1 MRKLNLSLFFFAVS
15 MLSVFGQDITGTWY
29 GTLKGV
35 RLHLVFHI
43 EQTEDGLS
51 AKMDSPDQH
60 AFGIPVNTVNLEENQ
75 LKMAIPLAG
84 ILYEGQVIS
93 DSAIEG
99 TFSQNSMKFP
109 LNLSREVVE
118 EEEKRLQEPH
128 KPYPYHSEDVYFK
141 NEEAGITLA
150 GTFTYPKIGGKF
162 PAVVL
167 ISGSGAQNRDEEAM
181 GHKPF
186 LVLSDYLTRN
196 NIAVLRFDDRGTAL
210 STGDFAAATTMD
222 FAADAAAAV
231 NYLRTRVE
239 IDKTKIGLIGHSEG
253 GVIAPIVASNDSD
266 IAFIVLMAGTGLKGG
281 DVLLSQ
287 QELIGR
293 ASGIDENTL
302 ERTIKMHREIFEII
316 YKNDD
321 AEQTE
326 ELLRTFLKQNM
337 TDEDFSTSSEITDR
351 ELIVEKNLRQLTA
364 PWMLQFI
371 KFDPKTVLEKVKCP
385 VLAINGEKDLQV
397 PPKENLPAI
406 EAALKKGGNHSVTIA
421 ELPNLNH
428 LFQTAETGTP
438 SEYITI
444 EETISPEV
452 LTLIADWINK
462 SFGEKN
468 TVEK

>member
-1 MRKLNLSLFFFAVS
+1 MRKLNLSLFFFAIS

-29 GTLKGV
+29 GTLKDV
-35 RLHLVFHI
+35 QLHLVFHI
-43 EQTEDGLS
+43 EQTEDSLS
-51 AKMDSPDQH
+51 ARMDSPDQH
-60 AFGIPVNTVNLEENQ
+60 AFGIPVNTVNVEDNQ

-99 TFSQNSMKFP
+99 TFSQNGMKFP
-109 LNLSREVVE
+109 LNLSREAVVE
-118 EEEKRLQEPH
+118 EKKRPQEPH

-141 NEEAGITLA
+141 NEAAGITLA

-253 GVIAPIVASNDSD
+253 GVIAPIIASDDRD

-293 ASGIDENTL
+293 ASGLDENTI

-321 AEQTE
+321 AEQTK

-351 ELIVEKNLRQLTA
+351 DLIVEKNLRQLTM

-371 KFDPKTVLEKVKCP
+371 KFDPKTVLEKVQCP

-397 PPKENLPAI
+397 SPKENLSAI
-406 EAALKKGGNHSVTIA
+406 EAALKKGGNPSVTIA

-428 LFQTAETGTP
+428 LFQTAETGTL
-438 SEYITI
+438 SEYVTI

-452 LTLIADWINK
+452 LALIADWINR
-462 SFGEKN
+462 SFGPK
-468 TVEK
+468 KYY